1 MLSDLVL
8 QVRVCA
14 RNARNGKL
22 KAKFYADGWP
32 DFTTVVCVIFFP
44 TITEV
49 SILIQSQGRR
59 YRGGQGGL
67 EPPHF

>member
-49 SILIQSQGRR
+49 SIIYSVTYYRV
-59 YRGGQGGL
+59 RGGDIGG
-67 EPPHF
+67 PHF